1 MTNDAI
7 DRKEQILQEI
17 RQRLDAMYEET
28 EQSCIRC
35 YVKITEKY
43 VEAVEPLMKEYE
55 ELERGD
61 RIISSPNK
69 SHKGDA

>member
-7 DRKEQILQEI
+7 DREEQILQEI

-28 EQSCIRC
+28 EQSCIPC
-35 YVKITEKY
+35 CVKIKEEY
-43 VEAVEPLMKEYE
+43 VDAIEPLMQELE